1 MLYLSTVCEAAICL
15 LEYMD
20 SGVKVTTIG
29 AGYGMGVSVYTAQ
42 NMAKEGASYED
53 ILKTFYSGVSIGE
66 SA

>member
-1 MLYLSTVCEAAICL
+1 
-15 LEYMD
+15 MD

-29 AGYGMGVSVYTAQ
+29 AGDGMGVSVYTAQ

-53 ILKTFYSGVSIGE
+53 ILKTFYSGVSVGE